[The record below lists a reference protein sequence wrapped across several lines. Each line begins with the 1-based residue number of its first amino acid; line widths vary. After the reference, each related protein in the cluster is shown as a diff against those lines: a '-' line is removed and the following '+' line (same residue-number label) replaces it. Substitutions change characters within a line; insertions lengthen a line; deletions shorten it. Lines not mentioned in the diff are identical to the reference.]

1 MIASLPIAGDL
12 LPIESNLS
20 RRIDKRSSRTLGIRK
35 LCFSQSKSRNFY
47 PTFALR
53 KDDNLLTNS
62 EDSEEALD
70 DLLNKYGKVVFRRN
84 DEKGLVAEVDDDAE
98 TLSFAVEL
106 AKVAS
111 DVKAGDIKVLFV
123 KPLVYWTRFFHNSH
137 CVFSSTDRCNWV
149 EDKRSC

>member
-98 TLSFAVEL
+98 TLSCDVVVHIFLPPERDFYNLEEFYGNAAQIEL
-106 AKVAS
+106 PFDNQPS
-111 DVKAGDIKVLFV
+111 QF
-123 KPLVYWTRFFHNSH
+123 PN
-137 CVFSSTDRCNWV
+137 
-149 EDKRSC
+149 